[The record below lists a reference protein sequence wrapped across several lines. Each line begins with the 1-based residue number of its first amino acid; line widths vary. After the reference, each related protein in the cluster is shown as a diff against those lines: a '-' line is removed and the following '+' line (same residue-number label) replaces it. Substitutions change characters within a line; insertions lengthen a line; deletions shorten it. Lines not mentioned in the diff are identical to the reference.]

1 MASTA
6 KTNTMP
12 TTMSIGSACHSAG
25 VGKSRQAPAIWR
37 KRITGT
43 RLEVGLYVV
52 LVVSLAIGALILS
65 DLVLGVG
72 AGIAAL
78 ALVGAL
84 SARRRELTK
93 DDETGS

>member
-1 MASTA
+1 METEQQLCASPDCDRLLGML
-6 KTNTMP
+6 K
-12 TTMSIGSACHSAG
+12 
-25 VGKSRQAPAIWR
+25 K
-37 KRITGT
+37 ITGT

-72 AGIAAL
+72 AAIAAL
-78 ALVGAL
+78 ALAGAL
-84 SARRRELTK
+84 SARRRELTN